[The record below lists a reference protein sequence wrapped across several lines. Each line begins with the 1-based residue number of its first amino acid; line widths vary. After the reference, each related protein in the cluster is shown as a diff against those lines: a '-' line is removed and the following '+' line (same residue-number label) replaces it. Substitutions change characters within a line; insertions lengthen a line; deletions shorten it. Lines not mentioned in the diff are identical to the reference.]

1 MRWYW
6 WLAIAVVLL
15 GGLQLTGLL
24 TVSDLEDLGTRG
36 ARLTNFPVDPSLGYV
51 SQTPAECAA
60 AAGNLDIDV
69 YSLARMIR
77 SEEGR
82 SDVASKTAVGFAAVN
97 RARRAGQSVTALLT
111 MGRTGDGHYG
121 PQNTGGRYAAT
132 EQDPY
137 EGDAAIAA
145 ICLGGYADDPTF
157 GAELFDRPKLQDLL
171 LARGTPGYSQGA
183 QGIANARV
191 AAGYELVAA
200 TGVDVSELRFWRPRV
215 G

>member
-6 WLAIAVVLL
+6 WVAIAVVLL
-15 GGLQLTGLL
+15 GGLQVTGLL
-24 TVSDLEDLGTRG
+24 TAADLEDLATRG
-36 ARLTNFPVDPSLGYV
+36 ARLTKFPVDPSLNYV

-60 AAGNLDIDV
+60 AAGDMDVDV

-82 SDVASKTAVGFAAVN
+82 SSVQAKTAVAFAAVN
-97 RARRAGQSVTALLT
+97 RARSAGKSVTALLT
-111 MGRTGDGHYG
+111 MGSTGDGFYG
-121 PQNTGGRYAAT
+121 PQNSGGRYAAT
-132 EQDPY
+132 DQDPY

-145 ICLGGYADDPTF
+145 ICLGGYTADPTF
-157 GAELFDRPKLQDLL
+157 GSELFDRPKLQDLL
-171 LARGTPGYSQGA
+171 LARGTAGYTKGSEGVA
-183 QGIANARV
+183 SARL

-200 TGVDVSELRFWRPRV
+200 TGVDVSELRFWRPRI